1 MNEIFSV
8 IRMEDMKLSM
18 SVKTASKIATDLN
31 RLSHNLSSLESWL
44 GSRMDW
50 NEAHMLS
57 NVRHYIE
64 AISQRFTTQIITL
77 REELVAEGIRNHSRS
92 DRVKDK

>member
-1 MNEIFSV
+1 
-8 IRMEDMKLSM
+8 MKLSM
-18 SVKTASKIATDLN
+18 SVRTASKIATDLN
-31 RLSHNLSSLESWL
+31 NLSRNLLSLEAWL
-44 GSRMDW
+44 GNRMDW
-50 NEAHMLS
+50 NEAHMLA

-64 AISQRFTTQIITL
+64 AVSQRFTTQIITL